1 MEIFFFRNL
10 FFLLGKSAA
19 LEDVD
24 SVDWVP
30 SVNMGHT
37 NTTDVATE
45 QFECLY
51 LKQEP
56 VFDY

>member
-1 MEIFFFRNL
+1 M
-10 FFLLGKSAA
+10 LGKSAA
-19 LEDVD
+19 LEDVG

-30 SVNMGHT
+30 SVNMGHEDT
-37 NTTDVATE
+37 AEVTTE

-56 VFDY
+56 VFDDC